1 MIATEFIDLK
11 EAQDIASGSGSNTV
25 WQSTGNKHVTM
36 PSNATN
42 LILHFHIANNVTFE
56 FVTSHDGIEW
66 QPISQQHDNTSD
78 TLVRLSNDSGHI
90 LQYIGWRL
98 ISGDVDDLTH
108 VKLFFGRSK

>member
-1 MIATEFIDLK
+1 MISTEFIDLK
-11 EAQDIASGSGSNTV
+11 KAQDIASGSGSSIV
-25 WQSTGNKHVTM
+25 WQNTTEKHATM

-42 LILHFHIANNVTFE
+42 LILHFHTTGNVTFE
-56 FVTSHDGIEW
+56 FVTSHDGISW
-66 QPISQQHDNTSD
+66 HPISQQHDHTSD

-90 LQYIGWRL
+90 LQYIGWRM